1 MNLSG
6 NDFSMEK
13 RRKAVVLHSVI
24 EKGRS
29 TLGDDEETDVKSPE
43 NYDFYADNEEKL
55 ENVAWNRHPPFKK
68 NTGAAETEATSLKD
82 DGYDKEMMMRELE

>member
-1 MNLSG
+1 
-6 NDFSMEK
+6 MEK

-55 ENVAWNRHPPFKK
+55 ENVA
-68 NTGAAETEATSLKD
+68 
-82 DGYDKEMMMRELE
+82 

>member
-6 NDFSMEK
+6 NNDFSMEK

-29 TLGDDEETDVKSPE
+29 TLGDDEETDV
-43 NYDFYADNEEKL
+43 NE
-55 ENVAWNRHPPFKK
+55 V
-68 NTGAAETEATSLKD
+68 
-82 DGYDKEMMMRELE
+82 